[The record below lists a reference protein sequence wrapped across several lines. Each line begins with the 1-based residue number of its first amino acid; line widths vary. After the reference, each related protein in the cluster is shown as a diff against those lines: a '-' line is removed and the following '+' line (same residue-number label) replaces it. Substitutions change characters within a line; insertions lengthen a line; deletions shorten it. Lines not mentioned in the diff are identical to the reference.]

1 MFGSFQFINT
11 SCPSMSLL
19 LNCMVS
25 LSAWKAPL
33 NKMCFY
39 SSYYS
44 HGDRGVLCF
53 HCKKWT
59 LMFFQPYKWT
69 LSTKRGTR
77 PPVGPEMQIS
87 EDSNAIKKMYASH
100 LKLIACFR
108 LGASFFSV
116 AIEAGWG
123 AAGAGTMLGKKKN
136 QTIFIIMEAAESMF
150 GKCNIVECNDGSH
163 ESLKIR

>member
-11 SCPSMSLL
+11 SCLWMMLL

-59 LMFFQPYKWT
+59 LIFFQPYKWT

-116 AIEAGWG
+116 SIGWLKSGRRWNNAGEKEKSNNLYNNGGGREHVWKVQYCG
-123 AAGAGTMLGKKKN
+123 MQRWLTRK
-136 QTIFIIMEAAESMF
+136 S
-150 GKCNIVECNDGSH
+150 
-163 ESLKIR
+163 